1 MRKNGHHYIV
11 LNYQKHGFRTEG
23 MKQQCIQFEKLH
35 LVCIAQTIIAMLHS
49 YIARTA
55 FLGILQHCTQY
66 KRLVLGL
73 QAKWRRKH
81 HFFFYHQ
88 TQLKKLPYQSKVEL
102 IIFFI
107 REKPAM
113 GPNFSNAL
121 TKRKYSLTAG

>member
-81 HFFFYHQ
+81 HFFF
-88 TQLKKLPYQSKVEL
+88 
-102 IIFFI
+102 I
-107 REKPAM
+107 
-113 GPNFSNAL
+113 
-121 TKRKYSLTAG
+121 TKHS